1 MVRELAFMY
10 SDHCNE
16 LYLTILKPVLRDF
29 VRMNLLF
36 QQKSVNQYSLL
47 LEQENF
53 TLVLMKRIL
62 YPNSVSLSVNW
73 NIASMSLPLD
83 KVGYGYGSTSLL
95 NEKVRAKLKCETD
108 VSIIQSRCQ
117 KFLTGDVKELIHR
130 LPENCA
136 SLRKIQNFSS
146 LIYLSH
152 MRSPLENLLLC
163 FAEVAKL
170 IDIESQWCMLLTI
183 NWENIFDGQV
193 PTAETEFW
201 TKAITVK
208 NAGGELVL
216 KDLAEFALK
225 LRSLPMSNA
234 VAERVLSHVS
244 IVKTMVKAGWD

>member
-16 LYLTILKPVLRDF
+16 LYLTILKPVLCNF
-29 VRMNLLF
+29 ERMNLLF
-36 QQKSVNQYSLL
+36 QQKSVNQCSLL

-62 YPNSVSLSVNW
+62 HPNSVSLSVNW
-73 NIASMSLPLD
+73 NIASMFLPLD
-83 KVGYGYGSTSLL
+83 KAGYGYGSTSLL

-117 KFLTGDVKELIHR
+117 KFLTGAAKELIHR

-146 LIYLSH
+146 LIYFSH
-152 MRSPLENLLLC
+152 TNLLLC

-183 NWENIFDGQV
+183 NWENIFDGLV

-201 TKAITVK
+201 T
-208 NAGGELVL
+208 
-216 KDLAEFALK
+216 
-225 LRSLPMSNA
+225 
-234 VAERVLSHVS
+234 
-244 IVKTMVKAGWD
+244 